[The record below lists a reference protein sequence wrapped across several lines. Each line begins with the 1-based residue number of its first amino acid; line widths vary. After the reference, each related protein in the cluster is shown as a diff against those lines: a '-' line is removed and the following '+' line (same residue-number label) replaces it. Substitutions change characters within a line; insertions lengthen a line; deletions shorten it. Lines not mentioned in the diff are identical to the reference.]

1 MKTVILAA
9 FAALSLG
16 LATANAATAHVRQ
29 TPSGNAS
36 NWLEGGGG

>member
-1 MKTVILAA
+1 MKTLILAA

-16 LATANAATAHVRQ
+16 LASANAAPTHTNHAQ
-29 TPSGNAS
+29 SGNAY